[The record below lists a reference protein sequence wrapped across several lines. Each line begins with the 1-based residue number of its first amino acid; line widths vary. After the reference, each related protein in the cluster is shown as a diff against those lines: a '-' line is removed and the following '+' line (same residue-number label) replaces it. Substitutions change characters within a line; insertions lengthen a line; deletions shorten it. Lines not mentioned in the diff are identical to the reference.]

1 MLRWIAAR
9 HTAMDPEDVKAI
21 LDVALRTL
29 RKVPMT
35 IDGTDAFFEYLRE
48 FGCEVKGKKVH
59 FPEAVIEK
67 TMARIAE
74 HKKTESNAPSAPP
87 SRCDL
92 LRLRPGALHRPDP

>member
-48 FGCEVKGKKVH
+48 FGCEMFMRRGLKAAGSEWKLICAKH
-59 FPEAVIEK
+59 NLPKLF
-67 TMARIAE
+67 R
-74 HKKTESNAPSAPP
+74 SG
-87 SRCDL
+87 
-92 LRLRPGALHRPDP
+92 RPIWN